1 MDVSIIIIFEFFV
14 CTVRILRVA
23 YIFIIHIHNRLYYAL
38 CEQSFIQP
46 IIICNVLASVVHTL
60 GGVKRCYLVKFTVLK
75 FVFSV
80 FYRSSGM
87 QYSAGFMVQVITK
100 YLICY
105 WGCRKTQYTS
115 VCCISFCNYM

>member
-14 CTVRILRVA
+14 CTVPISRVA
-23 YIFIIHIHNRLYYAL
+23 CVFILHIHNRLYYVL

-60 GGVKRCYLVKFTVLK
+60 GGVKRCCLVKFTVLK
-75 FVFSV
+75 FVFSE
-80 FYRSSGM
+80 FYRSNGA
-87 QYSAGFMVQVITK
+87 QYSAGFVVQVITK

-105 WGCRKTQYTS
+105 WGRRKTQYTS
-115 VCCISFCNYM
+115 VCCI